1 LISIKTERPPERQ
14 TEPIVRAE
22 DKLADLQPDETMI
35 SKAAENVIEIRVD
48 EIAQLFHTL
57 DPFPFREKD
66 LDREAEE
73 FIVGWARELPAD
85 RPFRIVVHFPDDQVQ
100 ANQARDL
107 PEALGKY
114 FADRATVM
122 QGDLNEL
129 FRIGRRSLAIG
140 VAILIACLLA
150 ANLVSGLLA
159 DAPSRR
165 ILQES
170 FLILGW
176 VANWRPLEIFLY
188 DWWPIARRR
197 DLYRRLSGA
206 TIEKKP
212 YTRDSSERRSAFE
225 QRTAAK

>member
-1 LISIKTERPPERQ
+1 
-14 TEPIVRAE
+14 
-22 DKLADLQPDETMI
+22 M
-35 SKAAENVIEIRVD
+35 SKSAENVIEIRVD

-73 FIVGWARELPAD
+73 YIVGWARELPAD
-85 RPFRIVVHFPDDQVQ
+85 RPFKVVVHYPNNESQ
-100 ANQARDL
+100 ADLARDL

-114 FADRATVM
+114 FAGRAAVI

-140 VAILIACLLA
+140 VAILIACLLG
-150 ANLVSGLLA
+150 ANLVSGLLT

-165 ILQES
+165 IVQES

-188 DWWPIARRR
+188 DWWPIVRRR
-197 DLYRRLSGA
+197 DLYRRLSIA
-206 TIEKKP
+206 AIEKKP
-212 YTRDSSERRSAFE
+212 YTQQGSSVRRTAFE
-225 QRTAAK
+225 QRTAVK

>member
-1 LISIKTERPPERQ
+1 MT
-14 TEPIVRAE
+14 
-22 DKLADLQPDETMI
+22 
-35 SKAAENVIEIRVD
+35 SKNAENVVEIRVD
-48 EIAQLFHTL
+48 GIAQLFHTL

-73 FIVGWARELPAD
+73 YIVGWARELPSD
-85 RPFRIVVHFPDDQVQ
+85 RPFRIVVHFPDDEAQTEL
-100 ANQARDL
+100 ARDL

-114 FADRATVM
+114 FAGRAAVI

-140 VAILIACLLA
+140 VAILVACLLA
-150 ANLVSGLLA
+150 ANLVSGFFG
-159 DAPSRR
+159 DAPFRK
-165 ILQES
+165 IVEES

-197 DLYRRLSGA
+197 DLYLRLSA
-206 TIEKKP
+206 VRVEKKP
-212 YTRDSSERRSAFE
+212 YTAEARAGRIERN
-225 QRTAAK
+225 RTEA